1 MAEKT
6 QYTDENAESD
16 FETGFKKPDE
26 TGGPAVVKS
35 EDEDGDEKKPKESTN
50 GSEDTDGADGGDNA
64 DGGDGSDEAGG
75 DESGNADGA
84 DGEDGTKGADE
95 VVTVT
100 KAQLDRLLAAA
111 DKAEGYQ
118 THIDKLFGTT
128 GDLKQLVKNMQEA
141 TPKGAKVKL
150 NTEALK
156 AMEEEYPEIGA
167 HIRKITEGLEG
178 TSEEKPAAGDGKDDK
193 GGIKPEAVQAIVDDA
208 VTRREMKVLEQEH
221 PKWRDDVGAADAQGK
236 FDPKHPFRVWL
247 SKQPADYR
255 KTVDETDSPLVV
267 ARAID
272 KFKAFNEAQ
281 RKAAPPKTPSKQ
293 QAARKDRLE
302 DAVTPRGDGG
312 QPKPKKTLDEEF
324 DAGFKSG

>member
-1 MAEKT
+1 MTEKT
-6 QYTDENAESD
+6 TYTDETAESD
-16 FETGFKKPDE
+16 FEAGFKSPDKGHGAAVTKP
-26 TGGPAVVKS
+26 
-35 EDEDGDEKKPKESTN
+35 EDEDGGEKKPKEN
-50 GSEDTDGADGGDNA
+50 ADGSEDTDGAGGGDNA
-64 DGGDGSDEAGG
+64 DGGDGSGEADG
-75 DESGNADGA
+75 DEGGNADGA

-128 GDLKQLVKNMQEA
+128 GDLKQLVKGMQEA
-141 TPKGAKVKL
+141 TPKGVKL
-150 NTEALK
+150 KLPADQLK

-167 HIRKITEGLEG
+167 HLRKIMEGLEG
-178 TSEEKPAAGDGKDDK
+178 TNEEKPAAGDGKEDK
-193 GGIKPEAVQAIVDDA
+193 GAIKPEAIQAIVDDS
-208 VTRREMKVLEQEH
+208 VTRREMKVLEEEH
-221 PKWRDDVGAADAQGK
+221 PSWRTDVGAADANGK

-247 SKQPADYR
+247 SKQPAGYQ
-255 KTVDETDSPLVV
+255 KKVDETDSPLVV

-272 KFKAFNEAQ
+272 KYKAFSEAQ
-281 RKAAPPKTPSKQ
+281 RKAAPKTPSKQ
-293 QAARKDRLE
+293 AAARKDRLE